1 MALGRSHI
9 DADQPARTWARIW
22 LAAVTKPTVA
32 TYQEL
37 AHHPQVG
44 SVDAWIWLLGSSL
57 LSGLCVSLG
66 SFFAPTGVAVAPSLA
81 LAIAMFAVIAVVS
94 WACFAA
100 CIQAIARLLK
110 GGGRYHS
117 LIFVFAAFNAPLILL
132 ASGLSLV
139 PRGDAILM
147 VLYLYWLALY
157 LVAVQATHQFSWM
170 KAASTVLFSVVVLSG
185 TLFGLGVLVVSLRR

>member
-1 MALGRSHI
+1 MALGRSNI
-9 DADQPARTWARIW
+9 DADQTARTWARIW

-32 TYQEL
+32 TYREL

-44 SVDAWIWLLGSSL
+44 SVDAWVWLLGSSL
-57 LSGLCVSLG
+57 LSGLCISLG
-66 SFFAPTGVAVAPSLA
+66 SVFARTGATASSLA
-81 LAIAMFAVIAVVS
+81 LAIATFALIAVVS

-110 GGGRYHS
+110 GGGQYHS

-170 KAASTVLFSVVVLSG
+170 KAASTVLFSVVLLSG
-185 TLFGLGVLVVSLRR
+185 TLFGLGVLVVSLR